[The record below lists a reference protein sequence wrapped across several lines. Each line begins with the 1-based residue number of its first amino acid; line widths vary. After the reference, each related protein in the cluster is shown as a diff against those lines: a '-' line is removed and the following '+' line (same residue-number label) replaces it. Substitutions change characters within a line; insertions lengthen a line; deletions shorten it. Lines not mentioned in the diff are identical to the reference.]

1 MTEPFELDW
10 LGGPTERAFR
20 RLRPGIDEL
29 PWGTLN
35 PADYPPVLVQRAR
48 TSWTEASWNEYCTAA
63 GFTVLLRAMLEA
75 HVPLD
80 LIGMASDFVVD
91 EVLHAELT
99 ARLAMEL
106 GGSDGRQ
113 VDFRNLTI
121 PSTPGLTALQRAN
134 EEVVRLCCVSE
145 AFSVPVLAACERTAA
160 HPLTRGVLRQ
170 IVADEVPHA
179 LLGRYYLEWIGDQL
193 DDDERTRLG
202 DVALATLTT
211 LAPFW
216 TSLTSRV
223 VDGVTTEG
231 FAVADV
237 YALGWADAET
247 YAATARRAVREDI
260 LPPLAFVGIHPDPET
275 VEALL
280 AAGELP

>member
-1 MTEPFELDW
+1 MKEPFDLDW

-20 RLRPGIDEL
+20 KLRPGVDAL
-29 PWGTLN
+29 PWGTLD
-35 PADYPPVLVQRAR
+35 PAAFPPVLVERAR

-63 GFTVLLRAMLEA
+63 GFTVLLKAMLEA

-113 VDFRNLTI
+113 VDFTRLTL
-121 PSTPGLTALQRAN
+121 PSTPGLTPLQLAN
-134 EEVVRLCCVSE
+134 EEMVRLCCVSE
-145 AFSVPVLAACERTAA
+145 AFSVPVLRACERTAA
-160 HPLTRGVLRQ
+160 HPLTQGVLRQ

-179 LLGRYYLEWIGDQL
+179 LLGRYYLEWVADRL
-193 DDDERTRLG
+193 DDAERARLG
-202 DVALATLTT
+202 QIALDTLRT

-216 TSLTSRV
+216 TQLTSRV

-231 FAVADV
+231 FAIEHV

-247 YAATARRAVREDI
+247 YRETAIRAVRDDI
-260 LPPLAFVGIHPDPET
+260 LAPLAFVGIHPDPVA

-280 AAGELP
+280 A